1 MLLKEIFMVKR
12 LIITLNG
19 LVFKFINFRKILKLQ
34 ILKNHPQFSVLVFVT
49 VFVYYSFLQVKS
61 RLK

>member
-1 MLLKEIFMVKR
+1 MVKR